1 MIKIVDFS
9 NSNKPDKRYKITL
22 EYPDGKMK
30 SWDFGLKD
38 GSTYIDSGD
47 KLKRENYWKR
57 HCGNAVEKHRIKN
70 IIPSASLFSARL
82 LWGET
87 TNLTD
92 NLVHLQKL
100 LNKK

>member
-1 MIKIVDFS
+1 MIKIIDFS
-9 NSNKPDKRYKITL
+9 NSSKPDKRYKITL

-57 HCGNAVEKHRIKN
+57 HCGNAVENYRIKN

-82 LWGET
+82 LWGEST
-87 TNLTD
+87 DLTD
-92 NLVHLQKL
+92 NLVQLQQL